1 MNIKEERKK
10 RSMTQQ
16 DFADLLCVT
25 RKTIVNY
32 ESGSNIPEHK
42 KKLFGNI
49 LKNYDISYGFKDDNS
64 LVNNNEVI
72 KVITEKFEGITED
85 EVALYFNSRKES
97 MLKNPLIKSIIK
109 SEAWKIIELEMQS
122 ILIEKRSETKE

>member
-1 MNIKEERKK
+1 
-10 RSMTQQ
+10 MTQQ